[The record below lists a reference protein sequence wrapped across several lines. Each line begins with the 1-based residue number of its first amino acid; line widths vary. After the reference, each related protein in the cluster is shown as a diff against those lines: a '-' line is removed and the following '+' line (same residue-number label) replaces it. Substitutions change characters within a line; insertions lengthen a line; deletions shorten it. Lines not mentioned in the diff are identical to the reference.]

1 MEALVNSFRRGRHT
15 INMKH
20 MILTVPEV
28 DTREKAEKLVGK
40 KVIFKTQTG
49 NEIVG
54 KIASAHGNTGAI
66 RAIFERGLP
75 GQSVGQKVKI
85 E

>member
-1 MEALVNSFRRGRHT
+1 
-15 INMKH
+15 MKH

-28 DTREKAEKLVGK
+28 DTREKAAKLVGK
-40 KVIFKTQTG
+40 KVVFTTQTG
-49 NEIVG
+49 KEIVG
-54 KIASAHGNTGAI
+54 KIASAHGNIGAI

-75 GQSVGQKVKI
+75 GQSVGQKVKV

>member
-1 MEALVNSFRRGRHT
+1 
-15 INMKH
+15 MKH
-20 MILTVPEV
+20 MILTVSEV

-40 KVIFKTQTG
+40 KVVFTTQTG
-49 NEIVG
+49 KEIVG

-75 GQSVGQKVKI
+75 GQSVGQKVKV